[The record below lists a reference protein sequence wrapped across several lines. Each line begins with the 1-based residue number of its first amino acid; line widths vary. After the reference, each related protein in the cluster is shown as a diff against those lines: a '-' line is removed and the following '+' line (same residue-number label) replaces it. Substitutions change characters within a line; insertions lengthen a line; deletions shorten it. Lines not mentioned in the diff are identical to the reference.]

1 MCTSAW
7 PPALVR
13 AHRPSMLA
21 PTWPSTSPTRA
32 SSPGW
37 SSRYSV
43 RSVAI
48 SGSFRP
54 RRSGDFRN
62 ENAHAARRPT
72 SELRQRGVVAT
83 GRHDPRVGDVHVSPE
98 QVDVGLPG
106 GQHILYP
113 IGLAVGKTNGQHVAL
128 PGRVDHGLVLLAR
141 RAAAVLDDREC
152 REISRE
158 WPDQRVEVLDLQS
171 FHYGRELHRHAGGI
185 VGVILGGHVPPFTN
199 AVCGHCTALQV
210 AVVFGRG

>member
-1 MCTSAW
+1 MWPSAW

-21 PTWPSTSPTRA
+21 PAWPSTSPTRA

-48 SGSFRP
+48 PRSFRP
-54 RRSGDFRN
+54 PHSGDFRN

-72 SELRQRGVVAT
+72 SVLRQRGVVAA
-83 GRHDPRVGDVHVSPE
+83 GRQDPRGGGVHLLAEPGH
-98 QVDVGLPG
+98 VGLPG
-106 GQHILYP
+106 GQHILHP
-113 IGLAVGKTNGQHVAL
+113 VGLAVGKGNGQHVAL
-128 PGRVDHGLVLLAR
+128 PERVDHGLVLLAR

-152 REISRE
+152 RQISRE
-158 WPDQRVEVLDLQS
+158 WPDQR
-171 FHYGRELHRHAGGI
+171 
-185 VGVILGGHVPPFTN
+185 
-199 AVCGHCTALQV
+199 
-210 AVVFGRG
+210 